1 MNVDIK
7 DMLNN
12 NSNITKVDDKALLL
26 DKIDDAKRYMSI
38 NKYSEA
44 RIAANEAI
52 RMDKYNSEAWL
63 MKYEVLKNESKSN
76 NTWIDNMSNDNFKNV
91 VSSSVL
97 EYYLENL
104 ESSNDKNTSAVLDV
118 CSEIKSL
125 ITKYN
130 SFKEEYENKKN
141 SDAERYKILE
151 RKINEYLGHDRI
163 GRVEQL
169 ARKFGMNKT
178 AGTTQY
184 GSSDSF
190 IYDLSDTEMF
200 FYTLEG
206 HPARYKSDTPMSV
219 DEKEEAFYKI
229 APKYRNKEIKEKNK
243 FLGIFG

>member
-1 MNVDIK
+1 MNVDIN

-12 NSNITKVDDKALLL
+12 NPNITKVDNNALLL

-52 RMDKYNSEAWL
+52 RMDKYNSEAWI
-63 MKYEVLKNESKSN
+63 MKYEVLKNESKAN
-76 NTWIDNMSNDNFKNV
+76 NTWIDNISNDNFKRV
-91 VSSSVL
+91 PSSSVL

-104 ESSNDKNTSAVLDV
+104 KDSNNKNDPSVMEV
-118 CSEIKSL
+118 CDEIKSL
-125 ITKYN
+125 IDKYN
-130 SFKEEYENKKN
+130 SFKEEYEKKKK
-141 SDAERYKILE
+141 SDDERYKILE
-151 RKINEYLGHDRI
+151 RKINDYLGNKRI
-163 GRVEQL
+163 ERVNEL
-169 ARKFGMNKT
+169 ASKFGMHKD

-200 FYTLEG
+200 FFTLEG
-206 HPARYKSDTPMSV
+206 HPARYSSNTPMSI
-219 DEKEEAFYKI
+219 DEKEEIFYKI
-229 APKYRNKEIKEKNK
+229 APKYRNKEISEKNK